1 MHLTKHHGLGN
12 DFCVAFVDAAPVHA
26 ADLARAV
33 CHRTRGVGADGL
45 IFATPSPATDID
57 VVMHLFNAD
66 GSAAAISGN
75 GIRCLAQAVWARRGD
90 APGGTRPLA
99 IESAGRVYR
108 LDLVSWAPPA
118 AAIAVDMGP
127 VSIDDG
133 PVPVRELVRPEVG
146 VVAAATASVGNPH
159 IVIAVDDLSAV
170 DVATDGPAIEAHW
183 LPEGINVH
191 FMVVTGPDS
200 IELIH
205 WERGAGITDACGS
218 GASAAATVAHRWG
231 LVGDRVAVTMPGG
244 SAEVRV
250 GEHATLVGPAV
261 HIADIAID
269 IDPHLDGAPTIDP
282 TAALDFAGAD
292 HG

>member
-12 DFCVAFVDAAPVHA
+12 DFCVAFVDAVPAQA
-26 ADLARAV
+26 ADLARAI

-45 IFATPSPATDID
+45 IFATSSTAVGID

-75 GIRCLAQAVWARRGD
+75 GIRCLAQAVWARHGE
-90 APGGTRPLA
+90 AQPGTGRLS
-99 IESAGRVYR
+99 IESGGRLYG
-108 LDLVSWAPPA
+108 LDLVSWAPPE

-127 VSIDDG
+127 VTIDAE
-133 PVPVRELVRPEVG
+133 PAPVRELVRPEVG
-146 VVAAATASVGNPH
+146 VVAASTASVGNPH
-159 IVIAVDDLSAV
+159 LVIAVDELSAV

-183 LPEGINVH
+183 LPGGINVH
-191 FMVVTGPDS
+191 FMVVTGPDA

-231 LVGDRVAVTMPGG
+231 LVGERVAVTMPGG
-244 SAEVRV
+244 RAEVLV
-250 GEHATLVGPAV
+250 GEHATLIGPAV
-261 HIADIAID
+261 HIADID
-269 IDPHLDGAPTIDP
+269 IDPQIHGVQAIDP
-282 TAALDFAGAD
+282 IAVLDTAGAD
-292 HG
+292 RG